1 MVDERIL
8 LIIIPAVLFWCL
20 KIPSHRKRSFQSSRM
35 KVARIVALLAGSK
48 TEYVDARAFGFQL
61 GDLSMIFWYIILVLS
76 NVNYLAAN
84 AYVFG
89 ILLGA
94 MTGLLL
100 QTILKIFAR

>member
-1 MVDERIL
+1 MIDERIL
-8 LIIIPAVLFWCL
+8 LIIIPAVFFWCL
-20 KIPSHRKRSFQSSRM
+20 KIPSHRRKSIESGRM
-35 KVARIVALLAGSK
+35 KVVRIIALLAGSK
-48 TEYVDARAFGFQL
+48 TQYVDQRAFSFQL
-61 GDLSMIFWYIILVLS
+61 GDLSMTFWYIILVLS

-100 QTILKIFAR
+100 QTILKTFAR